1 MIHSGTKNTP
11 LRQSILNT
19 LSSTSIPMTVQ
30 DIMKSLSSSAIH
42 PHKTSVYRGLLNLM
56 SDGVIRQ
63 VQLSPLTQYFEL
75 ADSHH
80 HHAVCTECGAIADVD
95 LDEKNLLASVE
106 KLTQFNLSSHTLEF
120 FGACPSCQ

>member
-1 MIHSGTKNTP
+1 
-11 LRQSILNT
+11 
-19 LSSTSIPMTVQ
+19 MTVQ
-30 DIMKSLSSSAIH
+30 DIMKSLSSYAIH
-42 PHKTSVYRGLLNLM
+42 PHKTSVYRGLLNLI
-56 SDGVIRQ
+56 SDGVVRQ

-80 HHAVCTECGAIADVD
+80 HHAVCTECGTITDVD